1 MGTGDEIDGDTGAGA
16 TGALCCRFGTGG
28 VPGADLGAPFV
39 GSAAPGTYP
48 EKNSRQFSSTEFG
61 SAK

>member
-48 EKNSRQFSSTEFG
+48 
-61 SAK
+61 